1 MSAPAT
7 RRVRRMWA
15 TSHPLRVREPWSI
28 YPCKAAP
35 CYIHQF
41 PVAVLDLSPAAME
54 AHVEAMANA
63 LCCEHMGALPGAYSL
78 TPEKDCTKGS
88 ESAYMW
94 RSARAALAALMK
106 GRTGGPRRA

>member
-7 RRVRRMWA
+7 RRVRRIGSDIMFHGHLI
-15 TSHPLRVREPWSI
+15 TKEFLDSI
-28 YPCKAAP
+28 
-35 CYIHQF
+35 
-41 PVAVLDLSPAAME
+41 PVGPFTIIPTSPAAME

-78 TPEKDCTKGS
+78 TPEKDCAKGS

-94 RSARAALAALMK
+94 RSARAALAALIK
-106 GRTGGPRRA
+106 GRTGAPRRA